1 MKQKMPLASAVN
13 IAVRFKKVID
23 PYCSKVVI
31 AGSVRRMK
39 PQVGDIEVVCQPTEP
54 DSLDKFFA
62 KGYPGLK
69 INGHRLKR
77 LVYPISGVQ
86 IEMYIPEPYDF
97 GRILAIRTGSS
108 VFSHSCLAVQWNR
121 LGWGGTTDG
130 LRRKAECI
138 HKGNTWKI
146 KPEFKDNPTL
156 PPVFENEEV
165 FFAFL
170 NLTWIPPERRS
181 WTSANQKISYAT

>member
-1 MKQKMPLASAVN
+1 MPLTAAVS
-13 IAVRFKKVID
+13 IATRFKKVID
-23 PYCSKVVI
+23 PHCSKVVV

-39 PQVGDIEVVCQPTEP
+39 PEVGDIEVVCLPIEP

-62 KGYPGLK
+62 EGYPGLK
-69 INGHRLKR
+69 VNGHRLKR
-77 LVYPISGVQ
+77 LVYPRSGVQ

-121 LGWGGTTDG
+121 LGWCGSVDG

-138 HKGNTWKI
+138 RKGSTWKI
-146 KPEFKDNPTL
+146 KDEFKDNPTL
-156 PPVFENEEV
+156 PPLFDSEEV

-170 NLTWIPPERRS
+170 NLNWIPPERRS